1 MSDFDKNIKIPEI
14 KINTGKITA
23 AVTKANEV
31 MSDFLNNNPFSEF
44 DRIANDIRDR
54 VDNAIAM
61 EFTKYIGELLRKNG
75 VVPKITE
82 YTRDFET
89 DNTFETRYGVSIEE
103 LDFSEHDKV
112 FEDKIAELKKDYKT
126 ASELLGKYQQENE
139 SLKKRI
145 IELENFSCQAE
156 QETES
161 LVEKLKQRIAEL
173 ENENKNLNIRLFQN
187 EAYGDKK
194 LQKINLNDRIK
205 VKLTPLG
212 AEIHYHQYD
221 ELNKKIKENVGTQL
235 EPRMPEIDKDGFT
248 EFTLWHFME
257 LYGEHIGMCKPNVIE
272 PLNIVVAE

>member
-89 DNTFETRYGVSIEE
+89 DNTFETRYGVSIDE

-112 FEDKIAELKKDYKT
+112 FEDKIEELDRKRKIWIDK
-126 ASELLGKYQQENE
+126 AVKWQQE
-139 SLKKRI
+139 S
-145 IELENFSCQAE
+145 
-156 QETES
+156 
-161 LVEKLKQRIAEL
+161 EKLKKQIAEL
-173 ENENKNLNIRLFQN
+173 ESKEDEKPTKYITVIVAKEINGQEYVRLEDFMSVVN
-187 EAYGDKK
+187 D
-194 LQKINLNDRIK
+194 LQAQI
-205 VKLTPLG
+205 
-212 AEIHYHQYD
+212 
-221 ELNKKIKENVGTQL
+221 GT
-235 EPRMPEIDKDGFT
+235 
-248 EFTLWHFME
+248 
-257 LYGEHIGMCKPNVIE
+257 
-272 PLNIVVAE
+272 